1 MPDTPQHTHKRTHKT
16 QLVISPKLRS
26 QDAGTL
32 LFGSIPTAPEINTTT
47 SLLIPPGQRRFD
59 FIDYCPSSCTKV
71 WCTKDI
77 INMKLKS
84 VA

>member
-1 MPDTPQHTHKRTHKT
+1 MHPTRSDTHIRTHKA

-32 LFGSIPTAPEINTTT
+32 LFGSVPTVPEINTTT

-71 WCTKDI
+71 WWMHKMSNT
-77 INMKLKS
+77 L
-84 VA
+84 